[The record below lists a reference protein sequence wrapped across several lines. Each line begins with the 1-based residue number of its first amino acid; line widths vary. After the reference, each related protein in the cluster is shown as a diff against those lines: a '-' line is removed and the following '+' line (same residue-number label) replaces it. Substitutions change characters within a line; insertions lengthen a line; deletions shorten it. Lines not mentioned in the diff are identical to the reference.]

1 METEPTPLALVGFRA
16 VVVTPMGISTA
27 LALAVAGGVRQRAV
41 PVTLGTA
48 A

>member
-1 METEPTPLALVGFRA
+1 MVNKDKMVRDFRA